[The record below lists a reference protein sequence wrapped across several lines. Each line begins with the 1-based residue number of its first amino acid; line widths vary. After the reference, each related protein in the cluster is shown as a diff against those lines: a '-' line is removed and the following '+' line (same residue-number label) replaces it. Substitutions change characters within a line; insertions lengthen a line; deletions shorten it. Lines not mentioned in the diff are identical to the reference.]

1 MMPANEALLL
11 VDVVANLD
19 HPDGAEL
26 EQAIRHAQP
35 NLVRAE
41 AHARRHGIPIIFAND
56 ALDDWTGD
64 RDALITR
71 RLSQS
76 SVLQDLPLP
85 RNADAFVVKPR
96 YSAFDHTPID
106 LILEGAGVT
115 RIVLAGTATEMC
127 IAQTAIDARELGFQ
141 VTVLEDACAATD
153 DRLAQIALEYLH
165 AVVGARITPT
175 QHWTQ
180 PAPQRDHAA

>member
-1 MMPANEALLL
+1 MPANEALLL

-64 RDALITR
+64 RDATNHAQAEPILGPTR
-71 RLSQS
+71 
-76 SVLQDLPLP
+76 P
-85 RNADAFVVKPR
+85 
-96 YSAFDHTPID
+96 
-106 LILEGAGVT
+106 
-115 RIVLAGTATEMC
+115 TAT
-127 IAQTAIDARELGFQ
+127 AQR
-141 VTVLEDACAATD
+141 
-153 DRLAQIALEYLH
+153 
-165 AVVGARITPT
+165 
-175 QHWTQ
+175 
-180 PAPQRDHAA
+180 